1 MPIEQTKQRLAYL
14 LDKIPIK
21 FGAIDDNEFYYKPA
35 ENKWSKLEILGHLID
50 SAANNWQR
58 FVRIQFEDDLF
69 LVYDQDNWN
78 IYSYYQQAAREDI
91 LKLWVTLNR
100 HLLFIMNNIPEDK
113 LGRTGRSNEPEP
125 VTLEFL
131 IDDYVAHMEHHLK
144 QIFPQGY

>member
-14 LDKIPIK
+14 LDIIPAK
-21 FGAIDDNEFYYKPA
+21 VGAIADDELYYRPA
-35 ENKWSKLEILGHLID
+35 ENKWSKLEILGHLVD

-58 FVRIQFEDDLF
+58 FVRIQFEESLF
-69 LVYDQDNWN
+69 FVYDQDNWN
-78 IYSYYQQAAREDI
+78 TYSYYRQSDRNDI
-91 LKLWVTLNR
+91 LNLWVMLNR

-113 LGRTGRSNEPEP
+113 LERTSRSNEPEP
-125 VTLEFL
+125 VTLGFL